1 MNDEDDQSG
10 QVTSRHVAPAV
21 GFGLTRKSN
30 QLTEYFRL
38 QPTKKFQ
45 YTARTTIQ
53 TFLRKT
59 FVVFLSY
66 INFLLSRVKVK
77 STERLD
83 FANQLV
89 LDSTGYGRLYRS
101 WLIVSKGIRD
111 GDPPRVPSSSFFASG
126 PVETPPPP
134 SYNTKNP

>member
-1 MNDEDDQSG
+1 MNDEDDQSE

-21 GFGLTRKSN
+21 GFGLTRQSN

-66 INFLLSRVKVK
+66 INFLRSLASK
-77 STERLD
+77 S
-83 FANQLV
+83 NQLRDWT
-89 LDSTGYGRLYRS
+89 LPISLYLTRLAMADYTAA
-101 WLIVSKGIRD
+101 G
-111 GDPPRVPSSSFFASG
+111 
-126 PVETPPPP
+126 
-134 SYNTKNP
+134 